1 MSESPRTMA
10 GQSLGTAL
18 PAEMKRVR
26 DVMIPLYE
34 SIGIG
39 GRPGVFMMKA
49 ELDNAT
55 AALAEGDILRMM
67 HAYEALKGW
76 KE

>member
-34 SIGIG
+34 SVGIG
-39 GRPGVFMMKA
+39 GRPGVLMMKA

-55 AALAEGDILRMM
+55 KALAEGDVVAMLY
-67 HAYEALKGW
+67 AYESLKGW